1 MSRKAQID
9 AVIQA
14 ARDAAGGDN
23 ATAVSLLVGALILLC
38 AKSHDPIAVMQ
49 IAMNS
54 IGDARDLANRVLNP
68 GVVS

>member
-1 MSRKAQID
+1 MIRNDQLQ
-9 AVIQA
+9 AVTET
-14 ARDAAGGDN
+14 ARLVSGGDN
-23 ATAVSLLVGALILLC
+23 ATAVAVLVGALILLC